1 MNPDCSPR
9 RPRRKSSLPVRK
21 SERRGTTTSGV
32 DLSGFDKTLT
42 DEKEVHARECELY
55 RALDAV
61 AEGVP
66 HRGGA
71 AEDVDVVISGGG
83 LRG

>member
-1 MNPDCSPR
+1 MNPECSPR
-9 RPRRKSSLPVRK
+9 RPRRKSSMPLHTSGRNG
-21 SERRGTTTSGV
+21 SSTHSGV
-32 DLSGFDKTLT
+32 DLGGFKKLT
-42 DEKEVHARECELY
+42 DDEEIHAREQELY

>member
-66 HRGGA
+66 GSDA
-71 AEDVDVVISGGG
+71 VEEVDVVISGGG